1 MVLVRSRKRVAA
13 LEPRKSHLGFRERQ
27 SGDAPTL
34 PDSSSDST
42 FRNHGFSSGK
52 IDSSKNTMLIKV
64 RHSFV
69 LCARITARVSADRE
83 WPLPVLRSLKGTSF
97 DTFIVAWMN
106 CNLLSLVTQLSA
118 DLLVLLV
125 EVFDLDKVVSLTR
138 ARERQIWQSV
148 CREMEEERKVT
159 CAPKRG
165 E

>member
-83 WPLPVLRSLKGTSF
+83 LPLPWAVLYKLKDTGF
-97 DTFIVAWMN
+97 ETFIVASMER
-106 CNLLSLVTQLSA
+106 NLPILVQ
-118 DLLVLLV
+118 DN
-125 EVFDLDKVVSLTR
+125 
-138 ARERQIWQSV
+138 
-148 CREMEEERKVT
+148 
-159 CAPKRG
+159 
-165 E
+165 